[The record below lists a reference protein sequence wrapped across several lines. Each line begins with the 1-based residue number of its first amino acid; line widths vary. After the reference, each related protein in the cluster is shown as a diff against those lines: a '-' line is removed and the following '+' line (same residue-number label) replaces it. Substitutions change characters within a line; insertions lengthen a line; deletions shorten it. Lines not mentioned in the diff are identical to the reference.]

1 MRFFRDVFELLQL
14 SIHPY
19 PSDELSIHAN
29 ISAGTMVVNHYGSI
43 EPITGMP
50 RTRARRFKATLI
62 AAVAIMGIAMV
73 TFQASTTPS
82 IVGSRP
88 AIAGRTVL
96 WGNLFAKAHQLA
108 KQAAEAVHAAARRA
122 AAKVAAAHSA
132 AHAAAKKLANHLRDL
147 FNKEK
152 KEKAEKQAA
161 DHLAAEAKRAADVEA
176 KRQAKEE
183 AIAAE
188 RAQRKADAEA
198 KHQAM
203 EAAAAQKMA
212 EHEALKAAQKLADE
226 QAAAAAHE
234 ANYRLNA

>member
-1 MRFFRDVFELLQL
+1 MRRLDGPRPRSLPHTL
-14 SIHPY
+14 
-19 PSDELSIHAN
+19 
-29 ISAGTMVVNHYGSI
+29 
-43 EPITGMP
+43 P
-50 RTRARRFKATLI
+50 RTLR
-62 AAVAIMGIAMV
+62 
-73 TFQASTTPS
+73 Q
-82 IVGSRP
+82 
-88 AIAGRTVL
+88 
-96 WGNLFAKAHQLA
+96 
-108 KQAAEAVHAAARRA
+108 
-122 AAKVAAAHSA
+122 
-132 AHAAAKKLANHLRDL
+132 KKLANHLRDL

-234 ANYRLNA
+234 ANYRLNAFGTDVPPREWNQHDSDWIYQGGPETDATKHDVYYNQWGTLDASPVDWHITEEVDPSTADPWLTKVGRDIY